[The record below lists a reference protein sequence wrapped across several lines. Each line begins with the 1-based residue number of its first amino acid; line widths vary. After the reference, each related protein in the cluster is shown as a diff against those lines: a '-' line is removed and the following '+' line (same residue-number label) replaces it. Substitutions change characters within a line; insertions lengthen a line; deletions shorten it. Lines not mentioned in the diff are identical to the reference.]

1 MNSFKSLLIII
12 FFSAVFSNDENTAKV
27 LLKDGSEII
36 GIVDENY
43 SSSQIKIK
51 SYDGSW
57 AIYLKD
63 NIDIIEYGVFRVKK
77 STKDTWRKKESITS
91 DLNFF

>member
-1 MNSFKSLLIII
+1 VNSFKSLLIII

-57 AIYLKD
+57 AHHLIPQ
-63 NIDIIEYGVFRVKK
+63 E
-77 STKDTWRKKESITS
+77 
-91 DLNFF
+91 NFFGFFDAKSENLFTMKLSYMF